1 MRLKNKVCLITG
13 SSSGIGE
20 SIARSFKKEGAK
32 VIITYNSNRK
42 GASKVANS
50 LKTDFFQLDVKNK
63 KSVFNVF
70 KKVHKKFKKID
81 VVINNAGINITNEF
95 DKISENDWD
104 LVLDTNLKGV
114 FFLLPSSNKAHEN
127 KG

>member
-20 SIARSFKKEGAK
+20 SLQDLLKKGAK

-50 LKTDFFQLDVKNK
+50 LKLTFFSLMLKIKNRFLMF
-63 KSVFNVF
+63 S
-70 KKVHKKFKKID
+70 KVHKKFKKID
-81 VVINNAGINITNEF
+81 LVINNAGINITNEF
-95 DKISENDWD
+95 DKISEKDWD

-114 FFLLPSSNKAHEN
+114 FCCQTQ
-127 KG
+127 